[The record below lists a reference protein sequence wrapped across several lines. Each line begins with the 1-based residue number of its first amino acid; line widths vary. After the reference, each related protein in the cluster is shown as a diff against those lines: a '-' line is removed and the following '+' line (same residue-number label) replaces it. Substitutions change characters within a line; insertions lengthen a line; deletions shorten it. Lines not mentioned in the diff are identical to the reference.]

1 MRAALITTTKSP
13 TSQCGVYSGL
23 VLPRSLSAI
32 WVASRPSVL
41 PLASTTTQ
49 LRSRF
54 AGVATKVFIYRRER
68 VAGQRQFA
76 GPPPVIRPSGI
87 SILPPVCS
95 TCRVPC
101 RCARERGNQLR
112 RPLPGPPRG
121 RIDPSGV
128 VALFCASPSA
138 HPVGVE
144 NDGLTSSGN
153 NCFWLG
159 IRLCVCPCRHGRR
172 LVGWHDL
179 HASAQ
184 GRKRRVREE
193 LRAEAADPGWL
204 DRQDERPE
212 PRRRHEGRVPG
223 QRREGRRKGRDDPRE
238 ERDVPHGFSTDR
250 RSDRPG
256 AGA

>member
-159 IRLCVCPCRHGRR
+159 IRLCVCPCRHGRGLDRRRDDLRPAAEGRPGR
-172 LVGWHDL
+172 L
-179 HASAQ
+179 
-184 GRKRRVREE
+184 REE
-193 LRAEAADPGWL
+193 LRAEEADPGRL
-204 DRQDERPE
+204 HRE
-212 PRRRHEGRVPG
+212 G
-223 QRREGRRKGRDDPRE
+223 QRREP
-238 ERDVPHGFSTDR
+238 R
-250 RSDRPG
+250 RSHEGRLQG
-256 AGA
+256 QRRQGRGQG